1 MTQRQLLGPTGV
13 PFPQGIGQAVRA
25 VANASAT
32 REIGFDG
39 GGQYRA
45 AGMKGQDVGG
55 WLPAATSA
63 DSAWL
68 GWPRDLAVRRTREL
82 LANEPTAQGG
92 VDRWVDMVVGGNWRP
107 SIKPDHEH
115 LGITEDQAFAVGR
128 ACERAYRLWCDDP
141 LVRCDAEGTLSGSFL
156 LNLIVM
162 EQVVTGDGLGVLRF
176 RPRNDWGFRTQLQ
189 VVDADRLSNPD
200 NAPDTDQLRGG
211 VEKDADGLEPI
222 AYHIRNAHPADRNT
236 AGATSAY
243 QWTRIPRRTPWG
255 RPVCLHLFEK
265 RRAGQTRGVS
275 RLIAG
280 LTLFKQLQRFTKGE
294 LANAVLNALFAAT
307 VTSSFDPALVEQQL
321 AATTGGYQELRGEY
335 YGEEDLTLEGVR
347 IQKLFPGDELKFMT
361 SPRERADFGTF
372 SAVFLRAI
380 SSGLGITYE
389 QLTGDWSNVNYSS
402 ARAAFI
408 EVWRGVRR
416 ARAMVAS
423 MVANPL
429 LLAIVED
436 AIDQGLVELPEGAP
450 DLYEAPAA
458 WLRTSWIGPPMG
470 WVDPVKEAQ
479 AALMRIETGLSNWED
494 ECADQ
499 GVDFEINLIN
509 LARQKKLWAQQGM
522 MPPALANMLAVEAAT
537 SAEAPQAAAA

>member
-1 MTQRQLLGPTGV
+1 MKQPQLLGPTGTPLPV
-13 PFPQGIGQAVRA
+13 GIGGAVRA
-25 VANASAT
+25 LANASSG
-32 REIGFDG
+32 RDIGFSG
-39 GGQYRA
+39 GGQYGA
-45 AGMKGQDVGG
+45 ASKMGQDVGG
-55 WLPAATSA
+55 WMPPMTSA
-63 DSAWL
+63 DSGWL

-107 SIKPDHEH
+107 SIKPDHET
-115 LGITEDQAFAVGR
+115 LGITEDEAFTVGR

-141 LVRCDAEGTLSGSFL
+141 LVRCDAEGTLSGSFM

-162 EQVVTGDGLGVLRF
+162 EQVVTGDGLGVLRLRD
-176 RPRNDWGFRTQLQ
+176 RPGWSWRTQLQ

-200 NAPDTDQLRGG
+200 GAMDTDILRGG
-211 VEKDADGLEPI
+211 VEKDAEGLEPV
-222 AYHIRNAHPADRNT
+222 AYHIRNSHPADRNT
-236 AGATSAY
+236 AGSPAAY
-243 QWTRIPRRTPWG
+243 SWARVPRRTPWG

-280 LTLFKQLQRFTKGE
+280 LTLFKQLQRFTKSE

-307 VTSSFDPALVEQQL
+307 VTSGFDPALVDQQL
-321 AATTGGYQELRGEY
+321 ASATAGYHQLRTDY
-335 YGEEDLTLEGVR
+335 YGDEDLTLEGVR

-361 SPRERADFGTF
+361 SPRERADFGAFT
-372 SAVFLRAI
+372 AVFHRAI

-429 LLAIVED
+429 LLAVIED
-436 AIDQGLVELPEGAP
+436 AIDQGLVVLPEGAP
-450 DLYEAPAA
+450 ELYEAPAA

-479 AALMRIETGLSNWED
+479 AALMRIESGLSNWED

-509 LARQKKLWAQQGM
+509 LARQKKLWTQSGL

-537 SAEAPQAAAA
+537 DAEPARAAA